1 MRSAAFTALII
12 ATALFMENMD
22 GTVISTSLPAI
33 ALDLHQDPIVLKL
46 ALTSYMLTLAVFIP
60 ASGWVADRF
69 GARTVFC
76 SAIVVFTLG
85 SILCG
90 ASTSLPTLI
99 AARVFQGLGGA
110 MMVPVG
116 RLVLLRSV
124 PKSDLVSAMAY
135 LTVPALIGPVAG
147 PPLGGFITTYF
158 HWRWIFWIN
167 VPIGVLG
174 VLLSLRFIDNLREQA
189 VPRFDFKGFVLSG
202 VGLLSLISGLSMIG
216 RGIAPY
222 WLVAAM
228 IAIGALSLAAYVRH
242 AQRERGRDP
251 RSQAPQDPDLLRRR
265 RRRVHL
271 PDRHRRHAFLLPLL
285 LQVGFGLT
293 PFQSGSLTFA
303 TAAGA
308 LLMKFTAST
317 ALRWFGFRQ
326 TLIVNG
332 LISGAFLA
340 ACALFTPSTPH
351 WLLLLM
357 LLAGGFFRSL
367 EFTALNAISYA
378 DIDPPQMSRATS
390 FASVSQQMSGAVG
403 VAVAAICV
411 ELIQF
416 GFGDSELMAR
426 DLSLAFVLVAIVSSL
441 VGLHLRPA
449 QARRGRRSLGPDA
462 FDQRRASDC
471 GGGVSKTTPVG
482 ALSGLPNGRV
492 AVSYGWSS
500 MIAGWGMDRVQPRGR
515 IMQLLALGAVLIAL
529 TAGYVLMARQFNV
542 TELPSERHFGAI
554 DQVARAEEI

>member
-1 MRSAAFTALII
+1 
-12 ATALFMENMD
+12 MENMD

-76 SAIVVFTLG
+76 SAIVIFTIG

-116 RLVLLRSV
+116 RLVLLRSIA
-124 PKSDLVSAMAY
+124 KSDLVSAMAY

-167 VPIGVLG
+167 VPIGILG
-174 VLLSLRFIDNLREQA
+174 VLLSLRFIQNLREET

-202 VGLLSLISGLSMIG
+202 AGLLSLISGLSMIG

-228 IAIGALSLAAYVRH
+228 IAIGALALASYVRH
-242 AQRERGRDP
+242 ANANAG
-251 RSQAPQDPDLLRRR
+251 AILDLKLLKIPTFYAGVVGGFIFRIGIGAM
-265 RRRVHL
+265 
-271 PDRHRRHAFLLPLL
+271 PFLLPLL

-293 PFQSGSLTFA
+293 PFASGSLTFA

-308 LLMKFTAST
+308 LMMKFTATT

-326 TLIVNG
+326 TLVVNG

-378 DIDPPQMSRATS
+378 DIDSPVMSRATS

-411 ELIQF
+411 EAIQF
-416 GFGDSELMAR
+416 GFGDSELGAR
-426 DLSLAFVLVAIVSSL
+426 DLSLAFVLVAIISSL
-441 VGLHLRPA
+441 SVLIFAQLRP
-449 QARRGRRSLGPDA
+449 DA
-462 FDQRRASDC
+462 
-471 GGGVSKTTPVG
+471 G
-482 ALSGLPNGRV
+482 A
-492 AVSYGWSS
+492 AVS
-500 MIAGWGMDRVQPRGR
+500 GR
-515 IMQLLALGAVLIAL
+515 MVSTSEERA
-529 TAGYVLMARQFNV
+529 TAA
-542 TELPSERHFGAI
+542 
-554 DQVARAEEI
+554 AE

>member
-1 MRSAAFTALII
+1 MRSAVLTALII

-33 ALDLHQDPIVLKL
+33 ARDLHQDPIVLKL

-90 ASTSLPTLI
+90 ASNSLPTLI

-124 PKSDLVSAMAY
+124 QKSDLVNALAY

-167 VPIGVLG
+167 VPIGILG
-174 VLLSLRFIDNLREQA
+174 IALSLRFIANLREEV

-202 VGLLSLISGLSMIG
+202 LGLLGLISGLSLIG
-216 RGIAPY
+216 RGMAPF
-222 WLVAAM
+222 WAV
-228 IAIGALSLAAYVRH
+228 GALIALSTVLLAAYAAH
-242 AQRERGRDP
+242 ARGDDN
-251 RSQAPQDPDLLRRR
+251 AILDLKLLRIPTFFSGVAGGLIFRIGIGAM
-265 RRRVHL
+265 
-271 PDRHRRHAFLLPLL
+271 PFLLPLL
-285 LQVGFGLT
+285 LQLGFGLT
-293 PFQSGSLTFA
+293 PFESGSLTFA

-317 ALRWFGFRQ
+317 ALRWFGFRR

-340 ACALFTPSTPH
+340 ACALFTPSTPN
-351 WLLLLM
+351 WMILLTLLT
-357 LLAGGFFRSL
+357 GGFFRSL

-390 FASVSQQMSGAVG
+390 FASVSQQMSGALG
-403 VAVAAICV
+403 VAIAAICIQI
-411 ELIQF
+411 IQF
-416 GFGDSELMAR
+416 GFGDPTLMTR
-426 DLSLAFVLVAIVSSL
+426 DLSIAFVFVAAISSL
-441 VGLHLRPA
+441 AVLVFLRLA
-449 QARRGRRSLGPDA
+449 PDA
-462 FDQRRASDC
+462 
-471 GGGVSKTTPVG
+471 G
-482 ALSGLPNGRV
+482 A
-492 AVSYGWSS
+492 AVSGKMVATSEE
-500 MIAGWGMDRVQPRGR
+500 
-515 IMQLLALGAVLIAL
+515 GAPA
-529 TAGYVLMARQFNV
+529 A
-542 TELPSERHFGAI
+542 
-554 DQVARAEEI
+554 AE

>member
-1 MRSAAFTALII
+1 MRSASFTALII

-33 ALDLHQDPIVLKL
+33 ARDLHQDPIVLKL

-76 SAIVVFTLG
+76 SAIVVFTFG
-85 SILCG
+85 SVLCG
-90 ASTSLPTLI
+90 ASSSLPTLI

-124 PKSDLVSAMAY
+124 AKSDLVSAMAY

-174 VLLSLRFIDNLREQA
+174 ILLSLRFIQNLREEA

-202 VGLLSLISGLSMIG
+202 VGLLSFIAGLSTIG

-222 WLVAAM
+222 WLVVAM
-228 IAIGALSLAAYVRH
+228 IVIGLLSLVAYVRH
-242 AQRERGRDP
+242 A
-251 RSQAPQDPDLLRRR
+251 RSEKNAIIDLKLLAIPTFFTGVVGGLIFRIGIGAM
-265 RRRVHL
+265 
-271 PDRHRRHAFLLPLL
+271 PFLLPLL

-293 PFQSGSLTFA
+293 PFESGSLTFA

-317 ALRWFGFRQ
+317 VLRQFGFRL
-326 TLIVNG
+326 TLVVNS
-332 LISGAFLA
+332 LISGVFIA
-340 ACALFTPSTPH
+340 ACAWFTPSTPH
-351 WLLLLM
+351 WLLLLA

-367 EFTALNAISYA
+367 EFTALNVISYA

-390 FASVSQQMSGAVG
+390 FASVSQQMSGAIG
-403 VAVAAICV
+403 VAVAAMCI
-411 ELIQF
+411 EAIQF
-416 GFGDSELMAR
+416 GFGDSELMSR
-426 DLSLAFVLVAIVSSL
+426 DLSLAFVAVAIVSSL
-441 VGLHLRPA
+441 SVFVF
-449 QARRGRRSLGPDA
+449 ARLKPDA
-462 FDQRRASDC
+462 
-471 GGGVSKTTPVG
+471 G
-482 ALSGLPNGRV
+482 A
-492 AVSYGWSS
+492 AVSGR
-500 MIAGWGMDRVQPRGR
+500 MISTSEKRA
-515 IMQLLALGAVLIAL
+515 
-529 TAGYVLMARQFNV
+529 TAA
-542 TELPSERHFGAI
+542 
-554 DQVARAEEI
+554 AE

>member
-1 MRSAAFTALII
+1 MRSAILTAFII

-76 SAIVVFTLG
+76 TAIVVFTLG

-90 ASTSLPTLI
+90 ASSSLSTLI

-116 RLVLLRSV
+116 RLVLLRSIA
-124 PKSDLVSAMAY
+124 KSDLVSAMAY

-174 VLLSLRFIDNLREQA
+174 IVLSLRFIHNLREEI
-189 VPRFDFKGFVLSG
+189 VPRFDFRGFVLSG
-202 VGLLSLISGLSMIG
+202 VGLVSLIAGLSVIG
-216 RGIAPY
+216 RGVAPV
-222 WLVAAM
+222 WLIAAM
-228 IAIGALSLAAYVRH
+228 ITVGLIALAAYVRH
-242 AQRERGRDP
+242 AGKHED
-251 RSQAPQDPDLLRRR
+251 AILDLRLLSIPTFFAGVVGGLIFRIG
-265 RRRVHL
+265 VGAM
-271 PDRHRRHAFLLPLL
+271 PFLLPLL
-285 LQVGFGLT
+285 LQIGFGLT
-293 PFQSGSLTFA
+293 PFQSGSITFA
-303 TAAGA
+303 AAAGA
-308 LLMKFTAST
+308 LMMKFTAST

-326 TLIVNG
+326 TLIVMG
-332 LISGAFLA
+332 LVSGVFLG

-351 WLLLLM
+351 WLLLLV
-357 LLAGGFFRSL
+357 LLIGGFFRSL
-367 EFTALNAISYA
+367 VFTALNAISYA
-378 DIDPPQMSRATS
+378 DIDSPRMSRATS

-403 VAVAAICV
+403 IAVAAICV
-411 ELIQF
+411 EAIQF

-426 DLSLAFVLVAIVSSL
+426 DLSLAFVLVAIISSL
-441 VGLHLRPA
+441 SVLVF
-449 QARRGRRSLGPDA
+449 ARLKPDA
-462 FDQRRASDC
+462 
-471 GGGVSKTTPVG
+471 G
-482 ALSGLPNGRV
+482 A
-492 AVSYGWSS
+492 AVS
-500 MIAGWGMDRVQPRGR
+500 GR
-515 IMQLLALGAVLIAL
+515 MVS
-529 TAGYVLMARQFNV
+529 T
-542 TELPSERHFGAI
+542 SEE
-554 DQVARAEEI
+554 RAAAAAE

>member
-1 MRSAAFTALII
+1 MRSAVLTAFII

-22 GTVISTSLPAI
+22 GTVISTALPAI
-33 ALDLHQDPIVLKL
+33 ALDLHEDPIVLKL
-46 ALTSYMLTLAVFIP
+46 ALTSYLLTLAVFIP

-76 SAIVVFTLG
+76 SAIVIFTLG
-85 SILCG
+85 SIACG

-124 PKSDLVSAMAY
+124 PKSDLVNALAY
-135 LTVPALIGPVAG
+135 LTVPALLGPVAG

-167 VPIGVLG
+167 VPIGVIG
-174 VLLSLRFIDNLREQA
+174 VLLSLKFIQNLRELS
-189 VPRFDFKGFVLSG
+189 VPRFDFKGFILSG
-202 VGLLSLISGLSMIG
+202 IGLLSLIAGVSAVG

-222 WLVAAM
+222 WLVVAM

-242 AQRERGRDP
+242 AGGNED
-251 RSQAPQDPDLLRRR
+251 AILDLKLLKIPTFFAGAVGGFVFRIGIGAM
-265 RRRVHL
+265 
-271 PDRHRRHAFLLPLL
+271 PFLLPLL
-285 LQVGFGLT
+285 LQLGFGLT

-317 ALRWFGFRQ
+317 ALRWFGFRS

-340 ACALFTPSTPH
+340 ACALFTPLTPH
-351 WLLLLM
+351 WVLLIT

-378 DIDPPQMSRATS
+378 DIDQPRMSRATS

-411 ELIQF
+411 QAIQL
-416 GFGDSELMAR
+416 GFGDNALEAR
-426 DLSLAFVLVAIVSSL
+426 DLSLSFVLVAIVSSL
-441 VGLHLRPA
+441 SVLIFVRLK
-449 QARRGRRSLGPDA
+449 PDA
-462 FDQRRASDC
+462 
-471 GGGVSKTTPVG
+471 G
-482 ALSGLPNGRV
+482 A
-492 AVSYGWSS
+492 AVSGK
-500 MIAGWGMDRVQPRGR
+500 
-515 IMQLLALGAVLIAL
+515 LAAPAK
-529 TAGYVLMARQFNV
+529 AA
-542 TELPSERHFGAI
+542 PA
-554 DQVARAEEI
+554 AAE

>member
-1 MRSAAFTALII
+1 MRSAVLTAFII

-22 GTVISTSLPAI
+22 GTVISTALPAI

-76 SAIVVFTLG
+76 SAIVIFTIG

-90 ASTSLPTLI
+90 ASTSLGTLI

-124 PKSDLVSAMAY
+124 PKSDLVNAMAY

-167 VPIGVLG
+167 VPIGVIG
-174 VLLSLRFIDNLREQA
+174 VLLSLKFIQNLREHD
-189 VPRFDFKGFVLSG
+189 VPRFDFTGFVLSG

-216 RGIAPY
+216 RGIAP
-222 WLVAAM
+222 WWEVAAM
-228 IAIGALSLAAYVRH
+228 VVVGALALAAYVRH
-242 AQRERGRDP
+242 AGGNED
-251 RSQAPQDPDLLRRR
+251 AILDLRLLKIPTFFAGVVGGVIF
-265 RRRVHL
+265 RVGIGAM
-271 PDRHRRHAFLLPLL
+271 PFLLPLL
-285 LQVGFGLT
+285 LQIGFGLT

-340 ACALFTPSTPH
+340 ACALFTSSTPH
-351 WLLLLM
+351 WALLLI

-378 DIDPPQMSRATS
+378 DIDPPGMSRATS

-403 VAVAAICV
+403 VAVAAISV
-411 ELIQF
+411 EMIQV
-416 GFGDSELMAR
+416 GFGDQALEAR
-426 DLSLAFVLVAIVSSL
+426 DLSLSFVIVAIISSL
-441 VGLHLRPA
+441 SVFIF
-449 QARRGRRSLGPDA
+449 ARLQPDA
-462 FDQRRASDC
+462 
-471 GGGVSKTTPVG
+471 G
-482 ALSGLPNGRV
+482 A
-492 AVSYGWSS
+492 AVS
-500 MIAGWGMDRVQPRGR
+500 GR
-515 IMQLLALGAVLIAL
+515 MVS
-529 TAGYVLMARQFNV
+529 T
-542 TELPSERHFGAI
+542 SEE
-554 DQVARAEEI
+554 RAAAAAE

>member
-1 MRSAAFTALII
+1 MRSAVFTALII

-90 ASTSLPTLI
+90 ASSSLSTLI

-116 RLVLLRSV
+116 RLVLLRSIA
-124 PKSDLVSAMAY
+124 KSDLVSAMAY

-174 VLLSLRFIDNLREQA
+174 VLLSLRFIQNLREEA

-228 IAIGALSLAAYVRH
+228 IAIGVAIARRLRPAR
-242 AQRERGRDP
+242 QRQRGRDP
-251 RSQAPQDPDLLRRR
+251 RSQAAHNPDVFRRR
-265 RRRVHL
+265 RRRAHI
-271 PDRHRRHAFLLPLL
+271 PDGHWRDAVP
-285 LQVGFGLT
+285 
-293 PFQSGSLTFA
+293 
-303 TAAGA
+303 AA
-308 LLMKFTAST
+308 
-317 ALRWFGFRQ
+317 
-326 TLIVNG
+326 
-332 LISGAFLA
+332 
-340 ACALFTPSTPH
+340 
-351 WLLLLM
+351 
-357 LLAGGFFRSL
+357 
-367 EFTALNAISYA
+367 
-378 DIDPPQMSRATS
+378 
-390 FASVSQQMSGAVG
+390 
-403 VAVAAICV
+403 
-411 ELIQF
+411 
-416 GFGDSELMAR
+416 
-426 DLSLAFVLVAIVSSL
+426 AFVA
-441 VGLHLRPA
+441 
-449 QARRGRRSLGPDA
+449 
-462 FDQRRASDC
+462 
-471 GGGVSKTTPVG
+471 
-482 ALSGLPNGRV
+482 GRV
-492 AVSYGWSS
+492 RPHAVRS
-500 MIAGWGMDRVQPRGR
+500 P
-515 IMQLLALGAVLIAL
+515 
-529 TAGYVLMARQFNV
+529 ARS
-542 TELPSERHFGAI
+542 PSPPPP
-554 DQVARAEEI
+554 ARS

>member
-1 MRSAAFTALII
+1 
-12 ATALFMENMD
+12 MENMD

-60 ASGWVADRF
+60 ASGWIADRF

-90 ASTSLPTLI
+90 ASSSLPTLI

-116 RLVLLRSV
+116 RLVLLRTV
-124 PKSDLVSAMAY
+124 AKSDLISAMAY

-167 VPIGVLG
+167 VPIGLLGLVL
-174 VLLSLRFIDNLREQA
+174 SMRFIGNLREQA

-202 VGLLSLISGLSMIG
+202 TGLLSLISGLSMIG
-216 RGIAPY
+216 RGIAPF

-228 IAIGALSLAAYVRH
+228 IAVGALALGAYARHASDNEGAILDLRLLTIPTFFAGVIGGFIFRIGIGAM
-242 AQRERGRDP
+242 P
-251 RSQAPQDPDLLRRR
+251 
-265 RRRVHL
+265 
-271 PDRHRRHAFLLPLL
+271 FLLPLL

-293 PFQSGSLTFA
+293 PFESGSLTFA

-308 LLMKFTAST
+308 LMMKFTAPT

-326 TLIVNG
+326 TLVVNG
-332 LISGAFLA
+332 LISGTFLG
-340 ACALFTPSTPH
+340 ACALFTPSTSH
-351 WLLLLM
+351 WALLFTLLT
-357 LLAGGFFRSL
+357 GGFFRSL
-367 EFTALNAISYA
+367 QFTALNAISYA
-378 DIDPPQMSRATS
+378 DVDPPRMSRATS

-411 ELIQF
+411 ETIQF
-416 GFGDSELMAR
+416 GFGDLALEAR
-426 DLSLAFVLVAIVSSL
+426 DLSLAFVLVAIISSL
-441 VGLHLRPA
+441 SVLIFA
-449 QARRGRRSLGPDA
+449 QLKPDA
-462 FDQRRASDC
+462 
-471 GGGVSKTTPVG
+471 G
-482 ALSGLPNGRV
+482 A
-492 AVSYGWSS
+492 AVS
-500 MIAGWGMDRVQPRGR
+500 GR
-515 IMQLLALGAVLIAL
+515 MESTSEERA
-529 TAGYVLMARQFNV
+529 TAA
-542 TELPSERHFGAI
+542 
-554 DQVARAEEI
+554 AE